1 MAIEQY
7 QKAISY
13 IPKISRVYV
22 NYGLA
27 LAYQGK
33 MDEATDAYQKA
44 IEVCQ
49 KAVAKDEYSYI
60 SWGRALEAQG
70 KPDEAIKVYQKAIE
84 MNPNATG
91 YNKQIIDELQKA
103 GDEIR
108 NK

>member
-1 MAIEQY
+1 
-7 QKAISY
+7 
-13 IPKISRVYV
+13 
-22 NYGLA
+22 
-27 LAYQGK
+27 

-91 YNKQIIDELQKA
+91 YNKQIIDELQKSW
-103 GDEIR
+103 GRDKE
-108 NK
+108 

>member
-1 MAIEQY
+1 MRQPMRTKRPLRY
-7 QKAISY
+7 
-13 IPKISRVYV
+13 
-22 NYGLA
+22 
-27 LAYQGK
+27 
-33 MDEATDAYQKA
+33 
-44 IEVCQ
+44 
-49 KAVAKDEYSYI
+49 AKGRREDEYSYI